1 MGSEGARNFTSHA
14 AYLAASHSHAGHGQ
28 FTQRGDRGRDCAA
41 CDCRQ
46 PNTRLSGFSRSSWCT
61 ALPWPL
67 AVIDFEASSL
77 DQDGYAVGIESITV
91 QDFNR

>member
-1 MGSEGARNFTSHA
+1 
-14 AYLAASHSHAGHGQ
+14 
-28 FTQRGDRGRDCAA
+28 
-41 CDCRQ
+41 
-46 PNTRLSGFSRSSWCT
+46 LSGFSRSSWCT